1 MELEYTWSAL
11 GTGAGCSAAVLLI
24 TQYLKDY
31 MPKWLP
37 TRLTVLA
44 LSFALLIGAWFCGGG
59 ARSWGDVPLIA
70 VNSFTVAL
78 TAMGA
83 YETALKGGK

>member
-31 MPKWLP
+31 LPKWLP
-37 TRLTVLA
+37 TRLVVLA
-44 LSFALLIGAWFCGGG
+44 LSFVLLLGAWLCGD
-59 ARSWGDVPLIA
+59 ARAWSDVPLIA

-78 TAMGA
+78 TSMGA
-83 YETALKGGK
+83 YETALKGEK